1 MTCSRF
7 LLNVCFVIGN
17 LSRWF
22 VMTCWSAASLHLHLL
37 NVSNWVYNLM
47 QTHATPYPF
56 VGFVTCISR
65 SRERNCPSYVPVS
78 FTCFGSFTILL
89 PQQYIISWAML
100 ITSRSSFEFLHSALL
115 AITSVTLVIS
125 EVIIRRRSKYRESG
139 IRRRAHS
146 RLTSLT
152 LSGAVQIPPISDI
165 SCLMCFTTRKISF
178 SILSSHFLLCNS
190 AQAFSMSWTI
200 IVLP

>member
-47 QTHATPYPF
+47 QTHAIPYPF

-65 SRERNCPSYVPVS
+65 SRERNCPSYV
-78 FTCFGSFTILL
+78 LL
-89 PQQYIISWAML
+89 GRKIICPYSYTHEDIREFVCNNSLEARIGKQNVHGNKVYSGMERQKCISEPENCPTYKSADSLIQVCNLVYDLLTPSL
-100 ITSRSSFEFLHSALL
+100 ITQE
-115 AITSVTLVIS
+115 
-125 EVIIRRRSKYRESG
+125 
-139 IRRRAHS
+139 
-146 RLTSLT
+146 
-152 LSGAVQIPPISDI
+152 
-165 SCLMCFTTRKISF
+165 
-178 SILSSHFLLCNS
+178 
-190 AQAFSMSWTI
+190 
-200 IVLP
+200 